1 MLSLPDYVY
10 MCRQLLYKHAVPNL
24 ICLLNALF
32 FFCLFPKPYCWCRQL
47 LNTHAVPLSLTLS
60 ACLMLS
66 FPSAFSQTS
75 LLVQAAVKYTCCPAV
90 PNLICLFDALFFL
103 LPFSQTLLLVQE
115 TVKYTCCPAV
125 PNFICLFDALFF
137 FCLFPNLIVGAG
149 SY

>member
-1 MLSLPDYVY
+1 
-10 MCRQLLYKHAVPNL
+10 
-24 ICLLNALF
+24 
-32 FFCLFPKPYCWCRQL
+32 
-47 LNTHAVPLSLTLS
+47 
-60 ACLMLS
+60 
-66 FPSAFSQTS
+66 
-75 LLVQAAVKYTCCPAV
+75 
-90 PNLICLFDALFFL
+90 